1 MVIPDPAAT
10 GAGIATGSLAQSGR
24 SARRILGMTL
34 LTLVFPTAFVSAL
47 LLGSVA
53 VPLADV
59 LRVLVGASVENP
71 VWHTI
76 VMDVRLP
83 RAITAAV
90 AGAAL
95 SVAGVQM
102 QTLFRNPLA
111 DPFVLGITSGAGL
124 GVALVVLASG
134 GVGFATAMGLGAAFG
149 VTGAASVGALGVTL
163 VLLLIAG
170 RTSSPVTMLVAG
182 LMIGY
187 VTNAL
192 VSMLIWFADP
202 NRVTAFLSW
211 GFGSFR
217 GTSWTELTILVPVVL
232 VGIVATLLMT
242 KQLNALLLGE
252 AYAASM
258 GVSIRRTRRIL
269 VGLAAVLAGS
279 VTAFCGPIGFIG
291 IAVPHAVR
299 SLFLTS
305 DHRLVLPG
313 SALLGASAAL
323 VAEIVAQ
330 LPGADLVLPVNAVTA
345 LFGAPVVLLLILGR
359 RTQGGFT

>member
-1 MVIPDPAAT
+1 MTPDAAVTAIGVTAGRAPAVGWDT
-10 GAGIATGSLAQSGR
+10 
-24 SARRILGMTL
+24 RRLLGMGVL
-34 LTLVFPTAFVSAL
+34 ILALPTTFLSAL
-47 LLGSVA
+47 LLGSVS

-59 LRVLVGASVENP
+59 VRILAGVSVDNS

-83 RAITAAV
+83 RAVTAAV

-149 VTGAASVGALGVTL
+149 VTGAASLGALGVTL

-217 GTSWTELTILVPVVL
+217 GTSWTELTILVPVVM
-232 VGIVATLLMT
+232 VGLGATFLMI